1 MLREWLGVVSKVSR
15 RLSIEGG
22 DVLDSKG
29 LEECWKS
36 NATYR
41 IDTIEGDVEVCLTDG
56 LDIN

>member
-1 MLREWLGVVSKVSR
+1 MLREWLGIVSKVSR
-15 RLSIEGG
+15 RLSIERG

-41 IDTIEGDVEVCLTDG
+41 VDAVESDVEVCLADS

>member
-1 MLREWLGVVSKVSR
+1 MSKVSR
-15 RLSIEGG
+15 RLSIESG

-41 IDTIEGDVEVCLTDG
+41 VDAVEGDVEVCLADS